1 MGIIKEERNLKLK
14 NGEKFSLNIKM
25 LRLYYKRVVWFSN
38 ETHLYQIWMF
48 LLKYKTVEKCSLY
61 NVHLYSNLNSLN
73 FLLLG

>member
-25 LRLYYKRVVWFSN
+25 LRLYYKKVVWFSN
-38 ETHLYQIWMF
+38 EMHLYQIWML

-61 NVHLYSNLNSLN
+61 TMYSNLNRLN